1 MLQECGEKHSPARCE
16 VLKEGLTPQQRLA
29 KIEGRELCYRHLEGR
44 DCWTLGRVP
53 NCCVN
58 GCRAP
63 NNPILHGA
71 IVAGLVMI
79 IQGTG
84 EEQAQTHLCREDVWV
99 EVVGKTTPLH
109 ALYDWGASNT
119 LITHATVEEAGLEW
133 VKQSTTAVAGLD
145 GKCVDISFHYI
156 VPIVDGN
163 DKVGVVKAMGVGSIA
178 PRPCPP
184 RRGSHRQR
192 AGETSW

>member
-1 MLQECGEKHSPARCE
+1 
-16 VLKEGLTPQQRLA
+16 
-29 KIEGRELCYRHLEGR
+29 
-44 DCWTLGRVP
+44 
-53 NCCVN
+53 
-58 GCRAP
+58 
-63 NNPILHGA
+63 
-71 IVAGLVMI
+71 
-79 IQGTG
+79 
-84 EEQAQTHLCREDVWV
+84 V

-109 ALYDWGASNT
+109 TLYDWGASTT
-119 LITHATVEEAGLEW
+119 LITHATVEEAGLER

-145 GKCVDISFHYI
+145 SKCVDMSFHYI

-192 AGETSW
+192 SGETSWRGRQRRWSC